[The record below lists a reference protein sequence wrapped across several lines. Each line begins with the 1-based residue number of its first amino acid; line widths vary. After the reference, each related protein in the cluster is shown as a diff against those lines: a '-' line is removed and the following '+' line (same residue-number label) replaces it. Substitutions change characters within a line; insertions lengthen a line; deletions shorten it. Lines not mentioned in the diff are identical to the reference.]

1 MGSWSIYCG
10 VSNITIVDGDEL
22 AFIPLK
28 KNEGKYGYSEWIPA
42 TLPIFGSYAD
52 YGDVSDIEEDVNTKL
67 IESHFGITIQEFVDH
82 FTNRESDE
90 PELDFQNKDEL
101 KDWSF
106 MFIDRKVYNFM
117 SDKAFGYG
125 GAGHLDFGNLAI
137 LKLLGFKDEGPS
149 TDSRYK
155 YLWSCQGVE
164 FESDGTWMHECK
176 SKEGIYSLH
185 GKYNGLDQYI
195 KIAPELEYL
204 DSKTM
209 WQLYEH
215 LDDRKVKDLV
225 SILGDRWGSDFDD
238 FNMYELAV
246 KAGITDKKTLERYN
260 TTTNL
265 TMLKKYT
272 KDVRTHAK
280 LLSELKTI
288 MHNLYQYSHSLKPYE
303 VYQTPQCGEFE
314 AHQSI
319 LEGFAEINKSK
330 VYIDDEE

>member
-52 YGDVSDIEEDVNTKL
+52 YGDVADIEEDVNTKL

-82 FTNRESDE
+82 FINKDNSNEE
-90 PELDFQNKDEL
+90 ELDFQNKDEL

-125 GAGHLDFGNLAI
+125 GAGHLDFGNPAI
-137 LKLLGFKDEGPS
+137 LKLLGFKDEGLS

-155 YLWSCQGVE
+155 YLWSCQGIE

-185 GKYNGLDQYI
+185 RKYNGLDQYI

-204 DSKTM
+204 NDKTM

-215 LDDRKVKDLV
+215 LDNKKVTDLTY
-225 SILGDRWGSDFDD
+225 ILGNKWGGEYEIFD
-238 FNMYELAV
+238 MYQMAV
-246 KAGITDKKTLERYN
+246 KMGITDDSYLDGLDRSKENTLLY
-260 TTTNL
+260 
-265 TMLKKYT
+265 KYT
-272 KDVRTHAK
+272 KDARTYAR

-319 LEGFAEINKSK
+319 LVGFAEINKSK
-330 VYIDDEE
+330 IYIDEE